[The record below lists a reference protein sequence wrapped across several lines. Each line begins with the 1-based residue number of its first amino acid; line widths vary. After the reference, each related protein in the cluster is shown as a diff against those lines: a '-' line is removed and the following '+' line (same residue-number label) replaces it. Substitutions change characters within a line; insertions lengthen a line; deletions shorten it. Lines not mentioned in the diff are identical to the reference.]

1 MEASSKIRIVLVI
14 WNIQKG
20 GAERVLSILAN
31 LWAQRGWD
39 VHVLTLES
47 IPRRS
52 GYELH
57 SSVKIH
63 PVGSDIS
70 TDGKNNRRFRI
81 PITMRLRSKL
91 RDLRPDAV
99 VSFMDRINIKV
110 LLATWG
116 TNIPVFVCEH
126 CDPRTRPI
134 GHFNEL
140 LRRWLYPLAR
150 SVVVLSNEALSFF
163 PPGIQ
168 ARGSVIPNPVLPS
181 PVSGSVCTRNAAKAS
196 KRIISMGRLCP
207 VKRFD
212 RLIEAFG
219 RVADM
224 HPSWSLE
231 IWGEGPERGS
241 LQKTI
246 NELNLGQ
253 KVRLCGVTDDVYQ
266 VLETGDLFAL
276 TSETEGFPMA
286 LCEAMACGLP
296 VISMDCPS
304 GPRQI
309 VRSGV
314 DGVLT
319 PNGDLNAFS
328 AGLDRLMSDENE
340 RFRLGQRA
348 SDVVDR
354 FSVDSVIN
362 KWDQLFA
369 LYKIID

>member
-1 MEASSKIRIVLVI
+1 
-14 WNIQKG
+14 
-20 GAERVLSILAN
+20 
-31 LWAQRGWD
+31 
-39 VHVLTLES
+39 
-47 IPRRS
+47 
-52 GYELH
+52 
-57 SSVKIH
+57 
-63 PVGSDIS
+63 
-70 TDGKNNRRFRI
+70 
-81 PITMRLRSKL
+81 
-91 RDLRPDAV
+91 
-99 VSFMDRINIKV
+99 
-110 LLATWG
+110 
-116 TNIPVFVCEH
+116 
-126 CDPRTRPI
+126 
-134 GHFNEL
+134 
-140 LRRWLYPLAR
+140 
-150 SVVVLSNEALSFF
+150 
-163 PPGIQ
+163 
-168 ARGSVIPNPVLPS
+168 
-181 PVSGSVCTRNAAKAS
+181 
-196 KRIISMGRLCP
+196 
-207 VKRFD
+207 
-212 RLIEAFG
+212 
-219 RVADM
+219 
-224 HPSWSLE
+224 
-231 IWGEGPERGS
+231 
-241 LQKTI
+241 
-246 NELNLGQ
+246 
-253 KVRLCGVTDDVYQ
+253 